1 MQYLK
6 RIIILCTILVII
18 TGCGAQNPSSTQI
31 SDNTGRTA
39 TPGASPNLNVPTTQ
53 TTKDTYPGPLGAI
66 ENNESNPGSG
76 NPSSSS
82 TVPTPSSGK
91 AVVFGEVNTTGDT
104 SGLNISNLFLTPLTS
119 AGNTEDLSAVTY
131 VEGTDPSATLDN
143 GTGQFIFADVNPG
156 QYALMIWTSMK
167 AYPLGDNLGK
177 TIIFTVGP
185 DETKD
190 LGVITVQ

>member
-1 MQYLK
+1 
-6 RIIILCTILVII
+6 
-18 TGCGAQNPSSTQI
+18 
-31 SDNTGRTA
+31 
-39 TPGASPNLNVPTTQ
+39 
-53 TTKDTYPGPLGAI
+53 
-66 ENNESNPGSG
+66 
-76 NPSSSS
+76 
-82 TVPTPSSGK
+82 
-91 AVVFGEVNTTGDT
+91 VVFGEVNTTGDT